1 MGLVVCL
8 FFAAVSLAAGQN
20 SGKVVEVI
28 VPVVNS
34 PSMNRVLNRAEGI
47 ATDIFS
53 QIGLQVRWRLRESQP
68 RGRRKE
74 PIRRTILVVFS
85 WNTSDNLH
93 PGAMAFSQPYALGG
107 ASMTVFMDRL
117 EVIGGS
123 NPTTTA
129 ALLGHV
135 LAHEMGHVLQR
146 TEHHSASGVLKARWS
161 QAEIMKMAWEPL
173 RFTDYDA
180 RLILEGIRGE

>member
-8 FFAAVSLAAGQN
+8 FSAAASLTAGQN
-20 SGKVVEVI
+20 GAKIVEVI

-34 PSMNRVLNRAEGI
+34 QSMNRALNRAEGI
-47 ATDIFS
+47 AADIFS

-68 RGRRKE
+68 RGRRTE
-74 PIRRTILVVFS
+74 PIRPILVVFS
-85 WNTSDNLH
+85 WNTPDNLH
-93 PGAMAFSQPYALGG
+93 PGAMAFSQPYAVGG
-107 ASMTVFMDRL
+107 ASITVFMDRL
-117 EVIGGS
+117 EPMGGS

-135 LAHEMGHVLQR
+135 LAHEMGHVLQG

-161 QAEIMKMAWEPL
+161 QAEIQKMASEPL

-180 RLILEGIRGE
+180 KLILEGIRGE